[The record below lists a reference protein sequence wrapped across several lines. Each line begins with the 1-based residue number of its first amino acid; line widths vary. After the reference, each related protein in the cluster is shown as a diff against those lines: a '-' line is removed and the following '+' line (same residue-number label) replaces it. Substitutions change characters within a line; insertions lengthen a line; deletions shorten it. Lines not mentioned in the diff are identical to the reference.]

1 MCYSFNNK
9 KVDLKK
15 IAEELDAENYES
27 DYVQEENVSA
37 FTRPAM
43 PIVLEH
49 NGRKITHGTWGLY
62 TEIPKDKPA
71 KGLNLTAENTHT
83 YYKKFEHNRCV
94 VPISGFYDFQH
105 VSIPGKKTPA
115 KVKHE
120 VLWKNTDHLYLAGF
134 YDVWENNEIGV
145 GIVTTVANELMS
157 IVHNSKMRMPI
168 CLDAKMADRFLKDEP
183 IEEFVF
189 PAYDPA
195 LVAVNLEPH
204 KLPPPTL
211 F

>member
-1 MCYSFNNK
+1 MCYSFSNK
-9 KVDLKK
+9 TVDLKK
-15 IAEELDAENYES
+15 IAEEMEAENYETG
-27 DYVQEENVSA
+27 YVQEENVSA

-62 TEIPKDKPA
+62 AEIPKDKPA
-71 KGLNLTAENTHT
+71 KGLNLTAEKTNTF
-83 YYKKFEHNRCV
+83 YKKFENNRCV

-105 VSIPGKKTPA
+105 VVIPGKKIPA

-120 VLWKNTDHLYLAGF
+120 VLWNDADHLYLAGF
-134 YDVWENNEIGV
+134 FDVWDNKEIGV

-157 IVHNSKMRMPI
+157 LIHNSKLRMPI
-168 CLDAKMADRFLKDEP
+168 CLDARMADRFLKDEP

-189 PAYDPA
+189 PTFDPD

-204 KLPPPTL
+204 KLPPPSL

>member
-62 TEIPKDKPA
+62 SEIPKDKPA

-94 VPISGFYDFQH
+94 IPISGFYDFQH

-120 VLWKNTDHLYLAGF
+120 VVWKNTDHLYLAGF
-134 YDVWENNEIGV
+134 FDVWGNKEIGV
-145 GIVTTVANELMS
+145 GIVTTAANELMS
-157 IVHNSKMRMPI
+157 MVHNSKMRMPI
-168 CLDAKMADRFLKDEP
+168 CLDARMADRFLKDEP
-183 IEEFVF
+183 IEEFIY

-195 LVAVNLEPH
+195 LVAINLEPH